1 MALTKITKLEIFIN
15 GNSLNQSK
23 ESRIT
28 PFRVILFLADV
39 VKKQF

>member
-1 MALTKITKLEIFIN
+1 MALTKITKLETFIN

-23 ESRIT
+23 ESRIA
-28 PFRVILFLADV
+28 PFRVNIFLADV